1 MKVVDVLKQLGI
13 AKISEFQKE
22 VLKAYISS
30 NDNLL
35 LEAPTGS
42 GKTFIAQV
50 MMLSNEKKS
59 VYVAPL
65 KALTIEVNNELLNH
79 TTVKMI
85 TGDVY
90 MDEPDE
96 VQEKI
101 IVTTYEKMD
110 SMIRRNLSWL
120 KDVSLVIIDEI
131 HNMRDPNRSPA
142 IESVIQWALEK
153 EKRLVM
159 LSATIGNP
167 ITLTKWTKAKLITNG
182 QRPVILKEYVKYGNI
197 LYDTEG
203 KTYKINGDLIDEIIK
218 KGKNV
223 LIFENT
229 RKRAETLANE
239 LREIYGNTVVF
250 FHGGL
255 SGEEK
260 QRIMN
265 DIINGKYKIVVST
278 TALGQGVN
286 LPIYAV
292 IFKNINL
299 PVIQDGRFLGWR
311 RLNVMEYKQIA
322 GRAGRPKYDKE
333 GIAIIEAKTKNE
345 AITYVKEYLNGK
357 IENVRGYLNLADFI
371 LAYVTRET
379 YATVEQIK
387 KALSF
392 TLSLSSVTETEI
404 KSAVDVLKNHGLI
417 TVDQTGGISST
428 PLGRNITFAYVNI
441 TDALYFLSFVDNDDL
456 DISYIVANSPKVV
469 QIARG
474 ADTISIVDGWI
485 KGESEKDLT
494 RFGQNLTEKDVKQI
508 VETASWQAYTFYRVL
523 EALDKPRKTKA
534 LLAWQ
539 AIQYGVPVGALN
551 LVKLQ
556 GIGRKTALKLYELGY
571 TTKKEIC
578 ENLNDIIPK
587 LEPQLQWRVNELCKK
602 HK

>member
-1 MKVVDVLKQLGI
+1 MSVVDVLKRMGI
-13 AKISEFQKE
+13 SRISEFQKQ
-22 VLKAYISS
+22 VLTEYVKGKE
-30 NDNLL
+30 NLL

-42 GKTFIAQV
+42 GKTFLAQV
-50 MMLSNEKKS
+50 MMLANDKKS

-65 KALTIEVNNELLNH
+65 KALTIEVSEELSKY

-90 MDEPDE
+90 MDEPDQVE
-96 VQEKI
+96 EKVV
-101 IVTTYEKMD
+101 VTTYEKMD
-110 SMIRRNLSWL
+110 SMIRRGLSWL
-120 KDVSLVIIDEI
+120 DDVTLVIIDEI

-142 IESVIQWALEK
+142 IESVVEWALEK
-153 EKRLVM
+153 GKRLIM

-167 ITLTKWTKAKLITNG
+167 TTLTKWTKAKLISNG
-182 QRPVILKEYVKYGNI
+182 QRPVPLREYIKYGNV
-197 LYDTEG
+197 LYDAQG
-203 KTYKINGDLIDEIIK
+203 KAYRIDGDLINEIIK

-229 RKRAETLANE
+229 RKRAETLANQLKE
-239 LREIYGNTVVF
+239 VYKDIVAF

-260 QRIMN
+260 QKVIS

-292 IFKNINL
+292 VFRNVNL
-299 PVIQDGRFLGWR
+299 PVIENGRFLGWR

-333 GIAIIEAKTKNE
+333 GVAIVEAKTKSE
-345 AITYVKEYLNGK
+345 VTKFIKEYLNGE
-357 IENVRGYLNLADFI
+357 IENVRGYLSLPDFI

-379 YATVEQIK
+379 YATIDEIK
-387 KALSF
+387 KALSL
-392 TLSLSSVTETEI
+392 TLSLANTTESQI
-404 KSAVDVLKNHGLI
+404 KSTIDVLKNHGLV

-428 PLGRNITFAYVNI
+428 PLGRNIAYAYVSI
-441 TDALYFLSFVDNDDL
+441 SDALYFLSYVDDEDM
-456 DISYIVANSPKVV
+456 DIIYIVANSPKVV
-469 QIARG
+469 QVARG
-474 ADTISIVDGWI
+474 ADTVGIVQGWV

-494 RFGQNLTEKDVKQI
+494 RYGQNLAEKDVKQI

-523 EALDKPRKTKA
+523 EALEKPRKTKA
-534 LLAWQ
+534 LLIWQ
-539 AIQYGVPVGALN
+539 AIQYGVPVNAVN

-578 ENLNDIIPK
+578 ENLNDLLPK

-602 HK
+602 QK